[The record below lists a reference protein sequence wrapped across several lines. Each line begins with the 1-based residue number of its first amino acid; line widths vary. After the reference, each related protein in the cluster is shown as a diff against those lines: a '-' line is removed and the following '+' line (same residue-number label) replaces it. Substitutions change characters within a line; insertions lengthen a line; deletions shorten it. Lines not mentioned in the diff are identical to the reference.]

1 MQGWLFL
8 FEKEFWRQPQVQ
20 ALVTSIPLGK
30 MLILDLFSE
39 TNPIYSLYN
48 GYYGQPFIWCMLH
61 NFGGTHGM
69 YGSLNRINENF
80 FTDRKRYRNLIGIG
94 LTMEGIEQNDVVYDY
109 FTETVWYQTEAPD
122 MSLWFD
128 RYVQRRYG
136 FDTDRTEL
144 LQKPW
149 QLLRRSVFHD
159 PIGIH
164 NHGVYVI
171 TSVPGPGLHSQL
183 SYEPKYV
190 YKSMKLFAKF
200 LNRYPSSIESETF
213 VYDLVDISRQTL
225 QLIFDHHYEQLELAL
240 IQQYYHRAKKSM
252 SKMLWILDL
261 IESILQA
268 SDHWLLF
275 NWIQDAR
282 VLGNGSEKEQ
292 NFYEWQARNQ
302 ISSWGPND
310 NIVDY
315 AAKQWSGMFRFFY
328 KPRWQFYFDYL
339 QQIVIEQHKS
349 FRRKDFVEKLFNNIE
364 LPFTKATDQI
374 LIEKANS
381 KFSNLLN
388 RFKSFSLIIISIL
401 FRIAT
406 NLIND
411 INLLIKELDTLQLL
425 PYEDDNVNNT
435 NLLLSYKFYKIQS
448 RFPFIEYHHDG
459 IQITGT
465 TGVAAA
471 NGFHY
476 YLKYY
481 ANCSISWSGDHC
493 ELDENQKPP
502 KIGDVITKIIKE
514 KFRYYLNACTASY
527 SMVWWQ
533 WPRWQREIDWMAL
546 NGINL
551 PLAFNGQEE
560 IYRRTFLHFNLT
572 MQEIDDYFTGPAY
585 LAWNR
590 MGNIQSWSG
599 PLSENWHRNQHQLQL
614 KILDRMRNFGMYPVL
629 PGFSGHVPRSFRQKF
644 PEAKINKLAN
654 WNHFGSNYS
663 ETDFLEPED
672 PLFVQIGNKFIEE
685 YIDLFDTDHFY
696 SIDLFVEETPSSKYY
711 ET

>member
-1 MQGWLFL
+1 MQ
-8 FEKEFWRQPQVQ
+8 P
-20 ALVTSIPLGK
+20 
-30 MLILDLFSE
+30 
-39 TNPIYSLYN
+39 
-48 GYYGQPFIWCMLH
+48 
-61 NFGGTHGM
+61 
-69 YGSLNRINENF
+69 
-80 FTDRKRYRNLIGIG
+80 KRS
-94 LTMEGIEQNDVVYDY
+94 D
-109 FTETVWYQTEAPD
+109 
-122 MSLWFD
+122 
-128 RYVQRRYG
+128 
-136 FDTDRTEL
+136 
-144 LQKPW
+144 
-149 QLLRRSVFHD
+149 
-159 PIGIH
+159 
-164 NHGVYVI
+164 
-171 TSVPGPGLHSQL
+171 
-183 SYEPKYV
+183 
-190 YKSMKLFAKF
+190 
-200 LNRYPSSIESETF
+200 
-213 VYDLVDISRQTL
+213 
-225 QLIFDHHYEQLELAL
+225 L
-240 IQQYYHRAKKSM
+240 IQQKTVTK
-252 SKMLWILDL
+252 L
-261 IESILQA
+261 IRR
-268 SDHWLLF
+268 LLPKHSQWF
-275 NWIQDAR
+275 RIIVDR
-282 VLGNGSEKEQ
+282 KFRSEKD
-292 NFYEWQARNQ
+292 FL
-302 ISSWGPND
+302 D
-310 NIVDY
+310 
-315 AAKQWSGMFRFFY
+315 KF
-328 KPRWQFYFDYL
+328 K
-339 QQIVIEQHKS
+339 IEDM
-349 FRRKDFVEKLFNNIE
+349 R
-364 LPFTKATDQI
+364 
-374 LIEKANS
+374 
-381 KFSNLLN
+381 
-388 RFKSFSLIIISIL
+388 
-401 FRIAT
+401 
-406 NLIND
+406 
-411 INLLIKELDTLQLL
+411 
-425 PYEDDNVNNT
+425 
-435 NLLLSYKFYKIQS
+435 
-448 RFPFIEYHHDG
+448 DG

-696 SIDLFVEETPSSKYY
+696 SIDLFVEETPSSNESSYLRKCSLGVY
-711 ET
+711 ESIRNADPDGIWLLQGYPFNSLYDKFWGYNQVEAFVTAPPIDKLLILDNIAEVLPVYSQVNGYFGRSFVWCILQNYGGVNGMFGPINRINEGFFSARKNYPNMIGIGIGPEGINQNDLVFDYVMELVWYDDAPNVSYWFENYPLRRYGINDHRINQALQLLHQSVYNDPIGIKNHGRYSFISRPRPNSHSMLWYDPHLISLALRSLNDYLLINPEIIDRTPTFTHDLIDITLQALQLVFDHHYKLLDRSFREKNLQSMIVSIKNLNDTLDLCESVLQSCENCLLHHWIQDARLLGANQFEQDFNEWQARTQLSIWGPNSNIANYAAKQWSGMFRYLYQPRWNLYFEEILDCIRTNRTHNEREFRTRLFNEIELPFTQTKKQKLQAKANS